1 MKVGGIVDIS
11 TKDIPGK
18 VCLVIFTVGCNFNCE
33 FCHNKHLLLHDAG
46 KNIDD
51 EQLINQI
58 KNNSLVNSL
67 SITGGEPSLQPEIIN
82 FIDKVAKL
90 NKYISIDTNGTNPE
104 FVKRIL
110 PFIDRVALD
119 LKAPLNQKKYEQ
131 VSNSFVNSKN
141 IINTFEI
148 LKNNESFDF
157 EIRTTYVKPLLD
169 KKDIYDIIKFL
180 ENENFG
186 GTYVIQQYQYSEGV
200 GKEYKDKFQKT
211 THSDIYHLLEPYAKK
226 SFPFEIYV
234 RDDIVGYMSLEK
246 IVKMASEEL

>member
-1 MKVGGIVDIS
+1 MKIGGTVEIS

-18 VCLVIFTVGCNFNCE
+18 VCMVIFTIGCNFHCE
-33 FCHNKHLLLHDAG
+33 FCHNKHLLLQDAG

-51 EQLINQI
+51 EKLINLI

-82 FIDKVAKL
+82 LIEKVAKM

-104 FVKRIL
+104 FIKRIL

-119 LKAPLNQKKYEQ
+119 LKAPLNQKKYERI
-131 VSNSFVNSKN
+131 SNSFVNLKS

-148 LKNNESFDF
+148 LKNNKSIDF
-157 EIRTTYVKPLLD
+157 EIRTTYVKGLLD
-169 KKDIYDIIKFL
+169 QKDIHDIIKFL
-180 ENENFG
+180 ENRNFR

-200 GKEYKDKFQKT
+200 GEEFKDKFKEM
-211 THSDIYHLLEPYAKK
+211 THSDIYQVIEPYAEK
-226 SFPFEIYV
+226 SLPFEIYV

-246 IVKMASEEL
+246 IVELANEEL